1 MCMKKAFEMP
11 EIEVVKF
18 ETEEV
23 MNDFA
28 SWNEGENDMGWR
40 P

>member
-1 MCMKKAFEMP
+1 MMKKTFEMP

-23 MNDFA
+23 MSKFDSWQSGGNDV
-28 SWNEGENDMGWR
+28 GWEE
-40 P
+40 

>member
-1 MCMKKAFEMP
+1 MKKPFEMP

-23 MNDFA
+23 LSIND
-28 SWNEGENDMGWR
+28 SRNGDDNDIGWEE
-40 P
+40 

>member
-1 MCMKKAFEMP
+1 MKKAFEMP

-28 SWNEGENDMGWR
+28 SWQGGDHGMGWR
-40 P
+40 E

>member
-1 MCMKKAFEMP
+1 MKKPFEMP

-23 MNDFA
+23 LSIND
-28 SWNEGENDMGWR
+28 SRNEGGNDIGWEE
-40 P
+40 